1 MVIAL
6 SKAGCVLLEPI
17 MKLEV
22 FIENEY
28 LGAILSDLSAKRGRV
43 LGQEENGHLVAVQA
57 EVPIAELRT
66 YAIDLKSMTSGTG
79 SFELEFSHY
88 ETLQGRL
95 ADEVIAE
102 AKAAKAE

>member
-1 MVIAL
+1 MTGVQTCAL
-6 SKAGCVLLEPI
+6 PI
-17 MKLEV
+17 
-22 FIENEY
+22 
-28 LGAILSDLSAKRGRV
+28 S
-43 LGQEENGHLVAVQA
+43 
-57 EVPIAELRT
+57 